1 MKQPVIVE
9 SIQDHRIVQVHLP
22 NPKSEKSNT
31 SRSFW
36 GVKEKNFPA
45 SNSKSLDLHE
55 GDMVEIM
62 VDPSGAVRAAFL
74 MFIFPL
80 VCFFAA
86 YKLGELIL
94 QKEALL
100 YLLGMAGLAGGFGI
114 IALIRKYK
122 GPGEMPHIEKILS
135 QADIQKWK
143 SCNSACTSC
152 KGCG

>member
-1 MKQPVIVE
+1 MKQPVIVD
-9 SIQDHRIVQVHLP
+9 SIQNNSIVQVHLP

-45 SNSKSLDLHE
+45 SNSKSLNIHE
-55 GDMVEIM
+55 GDMVEIL
-62 VDPSGAVRAAFL
+62 VDPSGAVKAAFL

-80 VCFFAA
+80 LCFFAA
-86 YKLGELIL
+86 YKLGEVIL
-94 QKEALL
+94 QQEVLL
-100 YLLGMAGLAGGFGI
+100 YFLGIAGLAGGFGI
-114 IALIRKYK
+114 IALIRKIR

-143 SCNSACTSC
+143 SCSSACKSC